1 MYTLASAFNDLL
13 RARGVMPEQADQ
25 LWQEVL
31 TAHSAPSRH
40 YHTMQHLEDL
50 HQQLTDVH
58 RTLQDPEA
66 VVLAIA
72 YHDFVYSTARKDNE
86 ERSAEV
92 MRDRM
97 KKSGVTESLVER
109 AAFHILATKQ
119 HGPSTDPDTDLFTD
133 ADLSIL
139 GASPERYRLYAEQV
153 RREYRRY
160 PDLLYKP
167 GRRKVLAH
175 FLAMPRIFKTPYFWR
190 RYEDQARMNLNAELG
205 RA

>member
-13 RARGVMPEQADQ
+13 RARGVRPEQADH

-50 HQQLTDVH
+50 HQQLTDV
-58 RTLQDPEA
+58 RGTLQDPEA

-97 KKSGVTESLVER
+97 KKTSVTEPLVER

-119 HGPSTDPDTDLFTD
+119 HGPSNDPDTDLFTD

-160 PDLLYKP
+160 PDLLYNP

-175 FLAMPRIFKTPYFWR
+175 FLAMPRIFKTPYFWS
-190 RYEDQARMNLNAELG
+190 RYEDQARFNLNAELG